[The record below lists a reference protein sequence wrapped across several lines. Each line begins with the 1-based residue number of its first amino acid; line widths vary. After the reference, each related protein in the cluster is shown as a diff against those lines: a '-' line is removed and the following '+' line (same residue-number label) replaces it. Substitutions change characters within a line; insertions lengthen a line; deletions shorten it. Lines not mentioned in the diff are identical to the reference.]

1 MVLAAAAMAA
11 LRLRSLCALRGNVIG
26 EFAAIVAAHAA
37 SLAIARA
44 GGRRGKSVSIV
55 RVLVIARVT
64 YMRGR

>member
-37 SLAIARA
+37 SLAIAKE
-44 GGRRGKSVSIV
+44 GEEEG
-55 RVLVIARVT
+55 
-64 YMRGR
+64 YYC